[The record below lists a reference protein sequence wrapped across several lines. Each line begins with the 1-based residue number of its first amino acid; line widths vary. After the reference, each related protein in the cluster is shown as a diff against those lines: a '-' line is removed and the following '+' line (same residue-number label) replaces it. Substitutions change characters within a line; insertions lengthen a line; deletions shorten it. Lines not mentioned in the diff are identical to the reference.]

1 MAQRGLAVFMRP
13 IVSALFLAFGVLVI
27 VQGQSAPDA
36 KTQAQLKRLF
46 PKANAFSAKGGEP
59 PHFKALLDGASGAQT
74 VGYAFWTTEVE
85 PDERAYDGPIRML
98 VGMDTKGILTGIIV
112 VEHHE
117 PYGYFSIQPTEF
129 AAQFKGKDI
138 RKPFKVDAV
147 SQATISI
154 TSATRAI
161 RNSAIR
167 VARAFLVPPGTT
179 Q

>member
-1 MAQRGLAVFMRP
+1 MRLLVSVLSLA
-13 IVSALFLAFGVLVI
+13 LGGLVI
-27 VQGQSAPDA
+27 VQGQTAPDA
-36 KTQAQLKRLF
+36 RTQGQLKRLF
-46 PKANAFSAKGGEP
+46 PKANAFSVKGGEP
-59 PHFKALLDGASGAQT
+59 PHFKALIDGAGGAQT

-85 PDERAYDGPIRML
+85 PLERAYDGPIRML

-138 RKPFKVDAV
+138 RKPFRVGGDVDAV

-167 VARAFLVPPGTT
+167 IARAFLVPPGSN

>member
-1 MAQRGLAVFMRP
+1 MRP
-13 IVSALFLAFGVLVI
+13 LVSALVLALGALVI

-36 KTQAQLKRLF
+36 KTQSQLKRLF
-46 PKANAFSAKGGEP
+46 PKASAFSAKGGEP
-59 PHFKALLDGASGAQT
+59 PHYKALLDGTGGAQT

-85 PDERAYDGPIRML
+85 PNERGYDGPIRML
-98 VGMDTKGILTGIIV
+98 VGMDIRGILTGIIV

-117 PYGYFSIQPTEF
+117 PYGYFSIGTSEF
-129 AAQFKGKDI
+129 AAQFRGKDI
-138 RKPFKVDAV
+138 RKAFRVDAV
-147 SQATISI
+147 SQATISV

-167 VARAFLVPPGTT
+167 IARAFLVPPGNK